1 MGPKFDMAFF
11 FVLPA
16 TPAYTLCI
24 SVLKKSLFC
33 HLSYAFLKIH
43 RCSETVP

>member
-1 MGPKFDMAFF
+1 MGSKFDMAF

-24 SVLKKSLFC
+24 PIFKKSLFC
-33 HLSYAFLKIH
+33 HLSYD
-43 RCSETVP
+43 S